1 MHMYTV
7 NVFIKED
14 LFALYKDMLFTT
26 VAKRDAGYRN
36 GMLTCIYTAPSQSV
50 HIFYSWAS
58 VYGKFAS
65 EALYLGKFVN

>member
-36 GMLTCIYTAPSQSV
+36 GMLTCIDTAPSQYV
-50 HIFYSWAS
+50 HIFYS
-58 VYGKFAS
+58 
-65 EALYLGKFVN
+65 